1 MVRSLVCEWSYRLV
15 HCMAADHTTLPDL
28 RRGERA
34 GWAALLDWQV
44 ERGGS
49 APLFRQIYF
58 EMRSAILAQRLK
70 PGAKLPSTRSL
81 ASLLGVARASVVAAY
96 EQLLAEGYVAGK
108 VGAGTYVSSDLPE
121 APERGT
127 TRRATTAPR
136 LTPEPV
142 RQFPYFRVATA
153 EGEDHPFNGGRALVD
168 ARTVDAWRKLTQRAW
183 RSFGPVH
190 LGYSDARGLI
200 ELRRAIGDYL
210 LATRGVRAD
219 PEQIVIT
226 AGTQHAI
233 DLAMRV
239 LLAPGDEVWVE
250 DPGYPLTQAALA
262 AGGLR
267 LCPVPVD
274 AQGMNVDAG
283 IRAAPKARAAFVTP
297 SHQYPLG
304 VVMSMARRLELIAW
318 ARQVGAFILEDDYH
332 SEFRYAG
339 RTLAALQGLD
349 DGEQVLYVGTLNK
362 ALFPGL
368 RVGYVVVPRS
378 LLSAFVGARF
388 LVDRQP
394 PTLLQGALAE
404 FLSEGHFA
412 AHIRRMRLLYREQR
426 DALASTLQRRAG
438 GAVGVTAPDQ
448 GMHLVAY
455 LGDGISDTAL
465 EERARAVGIIARAIS
480 PLYRRAPPRAG
491 LLLGFTGYPR
501 PLILPAA
508 ARLARLIAETA
519 EGKRG
524 SARSVSPALGTK
536 RPSR

>member
-1 MVRSLVCEWSYRLV
+1 
-15 HCMAADHTTLPDL
+15 MATDHTTFPPSH
-28 RRGERA
+28 RGERA

-44 ERGGS
+44 DRGDG
-49 APLFRQIYF
+49 APLFRQIYL
-58 EMRSAILAQRLK
+58 EMRAAILTQRLK

-81 ASLLGVARASVVAAY
+81 ATSLRVARASVVAAY

-108 VGAGTYVSSDLPE
+108 VGAGTYVSADLPE
-121 APERGT
+121 SPERGK
-127 TRRATTAPR
+127 TRRPKSSAR
-136 LTPEPV
+136 LVPKPV
-142 RQFPYFRVATA
+142 RQFPYFAAATA
-153 EGEDHPFNGGRALVD
+153 EGEDCPFQGGRALVD

-190 LGYSDARGLI
+190 LGYSDARGVV

-250 DPGYPLTQAALA
+250 DPGYPLTQAALT

-267 LCPVPVD
+267 LCPIPVD
-274 AQGMNVDAG
+274 AQGMSVAAG

-297 SHQYPLG
+297 SHQFPLG

-318 ARQVGAFILEDDYH
+318 AREVGAFILEDDYH

-378 LLSAFVGARF
+378 LLPAFVGARF

-426 DALASTLQRRAG
+426 DALVSTLQRRAG
-438 GAVGVTAPDQ
+438 DAVEVTPPDQ

-455 LGDGISDTAL
+455 LGDGIADTAL
-465 EERARAVGIIARAIS
+465 EERARAAGLIARAIS
-480 PLYRRAPPRAG
+480 PLFRRAPPRSG
-491 LLLGFTGYPR
+491 LLLGFTGHPR

-508 ARLARLIAETA
+508 ARLARLIAQA
-519 EGKRG
+519 ADSKRG
-524 SARSVSPALGTK
+524 SVRK
-536 RPSR
+536 R

>member
-1 MVRSLVCEWSYRLV
+1 
-15 HCMAADHTTLPDL
+15 MATNHTTLTAAH
-28 RRGERA
+28 GGVRA

-44 ERGGS
+44 ERNRAS
-49 APLFRQIYF
+49 PLFRQIYF
-58 EMRSAILAQRLK
+58 EIRAAILTQRLK
-70 PGAKLPSTRSL
+70 PGAKLPSTRAL
-81 ASLLGVARASVVAAY
+81 ASSLGVARASVVAAY
-96 EQLLAEGYVAGK
+96 EQLLAEGYATGK
-108 VGAGTYVSSDLPE
+108 VGAGTYVSADLPE
-121 APERGT
+121 PPQSRT
-127 TRRATTAPR
+127 TRRAKPAVRIAP
-136 LTPEPV
+136 TPV
-142 RQFPYFRVATA
+142 RQFPYFSAATV
-153 EGEDHPFNGGRALVD
+153 ESEDRPFQGGRALVD

-183 RSFGPVH
+183 RSFGAVH

-219 PEQIVIT
+219 SEQIVIT

-239 LLAPGDEVWVE
+239 LLEAGDEVWVE
-250 DPGYPLTQAALA
+250 DPGYPLTRAALA

-274 AQGMNVDAG
+274 AQGLNVAAG
-283 IRAAPKARAAFVTP
+283 IRAAPKASAAFVTP
-297 SHQYPLG
+297 THQYPRG

-318 ARQVGAFILEDDYH
+318 AREVGAFILEDDYH

-368 RVGYVVVPRS
+368 RMGYVVVPRS
-378 LLSAFVGARF
+378 LLQAFVGARF

-426 DALASTLQRRAG
+426 DALVSALERHAG
-438 GAVGVTAPDQ
+438 GAVEVTAPDQ

-455 LGDGISDTAL
+455 LRDGISDTAL
-465 EERARAVGIIARAIS
+465 EARAREAGIIARAIS
-480 PLYRRAPPRAG
+480 PLYRCVAARSG

-501 PLILPAA
+501 QIILPAA
-508 ARLARLIAETA
+508 VRLARLIGEAAESRRSTA
-519 EGKRG
+519 RKR
-524 SARSVSPALGTK
+524 
-536 RPSR
+536 